1 MCCKHVMLAAKKQ
14 SSYISQKREKKK
26 KDHNFTSSAVITFQ
40 RLSIH
45 SSCRMYSPKII
56 NFVCKT
62 YPLDERLQI
71 KTKTHEI

>member
-14 SSYISQKREKKK
+14 SSYISQKREKK